1 MREGRIEQWLE
12 DDKHELGPGEAV
24 YIEKDV
30 VHGSY
35 TLGDEPAKLTRDPH
49 ADRGRGRLRG
59 HRRLRG
65 GALGLAAVAIVTGS
79 SSGIGRAIAGELAAP
94 RHERGRHLALARARG
109 RRRRRRSSEG
119 GTALGVAAEL
129 TDARAARRALVER
142 ALDAFGRLDVLVNN
156 AGAGQV
162 ADSETLA
169 LADWQRIIDVDL
181 SAPFRCAQAAARPML
196 AAGRGVIVNVSSLL
210 GHLGLARR
218 AAYGA
223 AKHGLEGLTK
233 TLAVEW
239 ARRGVR
245 VVSVAPAYVAT
256 ELLAGTSKAGGF
268 TLEDVAQRTPL
279 GRLAEPRRWRA
290 SSPSSSPTT
299 RPT

>member
-1 MREGRIEQWLE
+1 MLEEGTQPL
-12 DDKHELGPGEAV
+12 
-24 YIEKDV
+24 
-30 VHGSY
+30 S
-35 TLGDEPAKLTRDPH
+35 
-49 ADRGRGRLRG
+49 GR
-59 HRRLRG
+59 
-65 GALGLAAVAIVTGS
+65 VAIVTGS
-79 SSGIGRAIAGELAAP
+79 SSGIGRAIAGELA
-94 RHERGRHLALARARG
+94 
-109 RRRRRRSSEG
+109 RRRMSVVVTSRSPERAAATAAAIEREG

-129 TDARAARRALVER
+129 TEPDAPAALVER
-142 ALDAFGRLDVLVNN
+142 SLDAFGRLDALVNN

-169 LADWQRIIDVDL
+169 LADWQRIIDLDL

-268 TLEDVAQRTPL
+268 TLEEVAHRTPL
-279 GRLAEPRRWRA
+279 GRLAAPEEVARVVAFLVSDDA
-290 SSPSSSPTT
+290 SYVTGSSVLVDGGWIADGGWAGMSQATT
-299 RPT
+299 GAP

>member
-1 MREGRIEQWLE
+1 MLEGRTQPL
-12 DDKHELGPGEAV
+12 D
-24 YIEKDV
+24 
-30 VHGSY
+30 S
-35 TLGDEPAKLTRDPH
+35 R
-49 ADRGRGRLRG
+49 
-59 HRRLRG
+59 
-65 GALGLAAVAIVTGS
+65 VAIVTGS
-79 SSGIGRAIAGELAAP
+79 SSGIGRAIATELATRGMTVVVTSRSA
-94 RHERGRHLALARARG
+94 ERAQATAAAIEHQ
-109 RRRRRRSSEG
+109 G
-119 GTALGVAAEL
+119 GTALGVATEL
-129 TDARAARRALVER
+129 TDADAPTVLVART
-142 ALDAFGRLDVLVNN
+142 LDAFGRLDVLVNN

-169 LADWQRIIDVDL
+169 LADWQRIIDLDL

-196 AAGRGVIVNVSSLL
+196 AAGRGVIVNVTSLT
-210 GHLGLARR
+210 GHVGLPRR

-268 TLEDVAQRTPL
+268 TLEEVAHRTPL
-279 GRLAEPRRWRA
+279 GRLAEPEEVARVVAFLVSDDA
-290 SSPSSSPTT
+290 SYVTGSSVLVDGGWVADGGWAGMSPSTT
-299 RPT
+299 IGAR

>member
-1 MREGRIEQWLE
+1 MSEQGIQPLSGR
-12 DDKHELGPGEAV
+12 
-24 YIEKDV
+24 
-30 VHGSY
+30 
-35 TLGDEPAKLTRDPH
+35 
-49 ADRGRGRLRG
+49 
-59 HRRLRG
+59 
-65 GALGLAAVAIVTGS
+65 VAIVTGS
-79 SSGIGRAIAGELAAP
+79 SSGIGRAVAGELARRGMSVVVTSRSP
-94 RHERGRHLALARARG
+94 ERAAATAAAIEA
-109 RRRRRRSSEG
+109 EG
-119 GTALGVAAEL
+119 ATALGVAAEL
-129 TDARAARRALVER
+129 TEPDAPGALVARSLE
-142 ALDAFGRLDVLVNN
+142 AFGRLDALVNN

-169 LADWQRIIDVDL
+169 LADWQRIIDLDL
-181 SAPFRCAQAAARPML
+181 SAPFRCAQAAAGPML

-256 ELLAGTSKAGGF
+256 ELLAGTSEAGGF
-268 TLEDVAQRTPL
+268 TLDEVAHRTPL
-279 GRLAEPRRWRA
+279 GRLAEPEEVARVVAFLVSDDA
-290 SSPSSSPTT
+290 SYVTGSSVLVDGGWIADGGWAGMSQATT
-299 RPT
+299 GAP

>member
-1 MREGRIEQWLE
+1 MPEEGTQPL
-12 DDKHELGPGEAV
+12 D
-24 YIEKDV
+24 
-30 VHGSY
+30 
-35 TLGDEPAKLTRDPH
+35 
-49 ADRGRGRLRG
+49 GR
-59 HRRLRG
+59 
-65 GALGLAAVAIVTGS
+65 VAIVTGS
-79 SSGIGRAIAGELAAP
+79 SSGIGAAIAGELARRGMRVVVTSRSP
-94 RHERGRHLALARARG
+94 ERAAATVAAIET
-109 RRRRRRSSEG
+109 EG
-119 GTALGVAAEL
+119 GTALGIAVEL
-129 TDARAARRALVER
+129 TDAEGPARMVQRT
-142 ALDAFGRLDVLVNN
+142 LDAYGRLDALVNN

-169 LADWQRIIDVDL
+169 LADWQRIIDLDL

-268 TLEDVAQRTPL
+268 TLEEVAHRTPL
-279 GRLAEPRRWRA
+279 GRLAEPDEVARVVAFLVSDDA
-290 SSPSSSPTT
+290 SYVTGSSVLVDGGWIADGGWAGMSQATT
-299 RPT
+299 GAP

>member
-1 MREGRIEQWLE
+1 MPEGRTQ
-12 DDKHELGPGEAV
+12 P
-24 YIEKDV
+24 
-30 VHGSY
+30 
-35 TLGDEPAKLTRDPH
+35 LTSR
-49 ADRGRGRLRG
+49 
-59 HRRLRG
+59 
-65 GALGLAAVAIVTGS
+65 VAIVTGS
-79 SSGIGRAIAGELAAP
+79 SSGIGRAIAAELAGRGMSVVVTSRSA
-94 RHERGRHLALARARG
+94 ERAQAAAAAIEDE
-109 RRRRRRSSEG
+109 S

-129 TDARAARRALVER
+129 TDADAPAVLVARTLEH
-142 ALDAFGRLDVLVNN
+142 FGRLDALVNN

-169 LADWQRIIDVDL
+169 LADWQRIIDLDL

-196 AAGRGVIVNVSSLL
+196 AAGRGVIVNVSSLT

-268 TLEDVAQRTPL
+268 TLDEVAHRTPL
-279 GRLAEPRRWRA
+279 GRVAEPEEVARVVAFLVSDDA
-290 SSPSSSPTT
+290 SYITGSSVLVDGGWIADGGWAGMSPSTT
-299 RPT
+299 IGAR